1 MCARD
6 EHALCV
12 PRSWHHHAL
21 TGATDR
27 TRRISRSP
35 PCNGAGMGV
44 RAHLQA
50 IEGDE
55 VDLDAE
61 AWARPRM
68 PGPLRGVFGKL
79 PYASR
84 ESPRLPDAPR
94 AGTLCA

>member
-1 MCARD
+1 MR
-6 EHALCV
+6 
-12 PRSWHHHAL
+12 
-21 TGATDR
+21 G
-27 TRRISRSP
+27 
-35 PCNGAGMGV
+35 